1 MSRRALF
8 LTHEPPYPPISG
20 ARLRSWHL
28 MRELARRGWE
38 LSLFALA
45 TSERERAGSMGPL
58 EELCEE
64 VAVEVLP
71 SSPAARYR
79 RLAGALARRRA
90 FQASYFL
97 DPDARASLA
106 AGGMLERADV
116 VVVSLL
122 YMRPYLPAQ
131 LAPRAVLDTHNSEV
145 GRLASMTRHAP
156 LSPRGL
162 VARAQARLVEELERS
177 VTQELARTL
186 AVSEQERAWFDT
198 IAPGRVDLVPNGVDC
213 EGLPP
218 RATPPADPEIL
229 FVGSMGYGANQDGV
243 GWFAREALPLL
254 RRPDAR
260 LTVVGG
266 GAPQAL
272 LRTLRQAPVR
282 VEATGF
288 VERTD
293 PYFARARVMVVPLRI
308 GGGTRLKI
316 LEALARG
323 VPVVST
329 TLGAEGLDLE
339 PGRDLLIA
347 DEPVALAGAIGRLLD
362 DDALC
367 RDLARNGR
375 ETVEK
380 RYDWAGIGD
389 RMAASLAR
397 VAEAR

>member
-8 LTHEPPYPPISG
+8 LTHEPPFPPISG

-28 MRELARRGWE
+28 MRQLARRGWE

-45 TSERERAGSMGPL
+45 TSESERAGSIGPL
-58 EELCEE
+58 ADLCEE
-64 VAVEVLP
+64 VTVEVLP

-79 RLAGALARRRA
+79 RLAEALARRRA
-90 FQASYFL
+90 FQSRYFL
-97 DPDARASLA
+97 DRKARASLA

-122 YMRPYLPAQ
+122 YMRPYLPGR
-131 LAPRAVLDTHNSEV
+131 LASRAVLDTHNSEV
-145 GRLASMTRHAP
+145 GRLASMTRRAP

-162 VARAQARLVEELERS
+162 VARAQARLVEEFERS
-177 VTQELARTL
+177 VTLELARTL
-186 AVSEQERAWFDT
+186 AVSEQELSWFEA

-213 EGLPP
+213 QGLPP
-218 RATPPADPEIL
+218 RAAQPAEPEIL

-243 GWFAREALPLL
+243 AWFAREALPLV

-260 LTVVGG
+260 MTVVGG
-266 GAPQAL
+266 GAPPAL
-272 LRTLRQAPVR
+272 LRTLDRAPLR

-329 TLGAEGLDLE
+329 TLGAEGLDLQ

-347 DEPVALAGAIGRLLD
+347 DEPAALADAIGRLLQD
-362 DDALC
+362 DDLC
-367 RDLARNGR
+367 RNLARNGR

-380 RYDWAGIGD
+380 RYDWATIGE
-389 RMAASLAR
+389 RMAASLER
-397 VAEAR
+397 VAGQR